1 MKRKGITLAAAVAG
15 LFALPAAASA
25 LTAVTTVPVP
35 LRAGPA
41 GDFPI
46 VDQIPGGVNV
56 SVNGCVRAYRWCDVS
71 WRDAHGWVQGDDL
84 AYLESGRRV
93 SIIEY
98 GPRVS
103 LPIIAFSVDSYW
115 DRHYRSRPFYGQRAH
130 FRTVWRDND
139 HRGGRR
145 DRRGERNEPLNKSR
159 GYRNTD
165 RDNARKSDTRRSDT
179 RQRPDATK
187 NRAGEH
193 RGQLK
198 EQRGYRSMDRNP
210 QPGRDGGLNRPA
222 ERPRVQ
228 QQKSNQGAA
237 GQSQRRPEA
246 RAEQRPSAG
255 PTGGGGGGG
264 RGRGNA
270 PGGQETKGN

>member
-25 LTAVTTVPVP
+25 LTAVTTEPVP

-41 GDFPI
+41 GDFPV

-56 SVNGCVRAYRWCDVS
+56 LVNGCVRAYRWCDVS
-71 WRDAHGWVQGDDL
+71 WRDAHGWVRGDDL

-115 DRHYRSRPFYGQRAH
+115 DRYYRNRPFYGRRAH
-130 FRTVWRDND
+130 FRTVWRDHD
-139 HRGGRR
+139 HRGDRR
-145 DRRGERNEPLNKSR
+145 ERRGERHEQLNKSH

-165 RDNARKSDTRRSDT
+165 RDNDRSET
-179 RQRPDATK
+179 RQRRDTNK
-187 NRAGEH
+187 NRTGEH

-198 EQRGYRSMDRNP
+198 EQRGYRSMDRTQ
-210 QPGRDGGLNRPA
+210 QPGRDGGLNKPA
-222 ERPRVQ
+222 DRPRVQ
-228 QQKSNQGAA
+228 QQRSNQGAS
-237 GQSQRRPEA
+237 GQSHGRPEA

-255 PTGGGGGGG
+255 PTGGGGGG
-264 RGRGNA
+264 RGHGNA
-270 PGGQETKGN
+270 PGNDAKGR